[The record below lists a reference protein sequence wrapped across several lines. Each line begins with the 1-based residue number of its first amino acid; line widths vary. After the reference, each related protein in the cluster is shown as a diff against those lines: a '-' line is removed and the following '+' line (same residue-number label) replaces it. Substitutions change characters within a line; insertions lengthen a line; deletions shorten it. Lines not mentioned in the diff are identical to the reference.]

1 LGGRPEVPMADGRLP
16 EGELVGNRAEKE
28 EQGSS
33 LSSFR
38 NEVRRGGVP
47 FTPASGGAATH
58 RMSMRQR

>member
-1 LGGRPEVPMADGRLP
+1 MADGRLP

-47 FTPASGGAATH
+47 LTPASGEAATH